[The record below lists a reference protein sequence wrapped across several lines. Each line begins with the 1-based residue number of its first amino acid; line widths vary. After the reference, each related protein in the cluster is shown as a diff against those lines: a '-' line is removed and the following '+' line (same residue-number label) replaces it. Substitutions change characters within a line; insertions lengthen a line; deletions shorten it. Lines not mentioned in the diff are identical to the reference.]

1 MNARLP
7 MIAAVALGL
16 GLLHAP
22 SALADQTVRCESQ
35 DNQWRSCSVDTR
47 GGVRLSRQLSSQ
59 GCWQGDTWGYD
70 RNRIWVTRG
79 CRAEFRVG
87 SGGGSSSS
95 GGGSDA
101 GKIVAG
107 AVVLGLLGAAIA
119 SHDKDRDRHDYRNDY
134 RDDGYYDDDYH
145 SGNWGAPDYTF
156 ECESRDDEYTRCT
169 AGSIRGRGHVEI
181 VRQLSKSQCRYG
193 YSWGV
198 ERNQVWV
205 DHGCRAEFGVY
216 R

>member
-1 MNARLP
+1 MNTKLP
-7 MIAAVALGL
+7 LIAAIALGL

-22 SALADQTVRCESQ
+22 AASADQTVRCESQ
-35 DNQWRSCSVDTR
+35 NDQWRSCNVDTR

-87 SGGGSSSS
+87 DGGGSSSS
-95 GGGSDA
+95 GGSDTD
-101 GKIVAG
+101 KIVAG
-107 AVVLGLLGAAIA
+107 AVVLGLIGAAIV
-119 SHDKDRDRHDYRNDY
+119 SHDKDKDRDRNDY
-134 RDDGYYDDDYH
+134 RDDYYGDDNH

-156 ECESRDDEYTRCT
+156 ECESRGDDYTRCNG
-169 AGSIRGRGHVEI
+169 GSIRGRGHVEV
-181 VRQLSKSQCRYG
+181 VRQLSKSECRYG
-193 YSWGV
+193 YSWGI